1 MGSHKSWAA
10 GDMCLCAVNLA
21 YLIKHGEL
29 GLPSVLSAKT
39 WGFYDGLFQGCPYGA
54 YLMAIV
60 LFNILYPAKFHT
72 QMAVEAAHIIHERLR
87 ALGKSSDD
95 IKSVHIRTQE
105 VVIRIISKQGP
116 LTNFADH
123 E

>member
-10 GDMCLCAVNLA
+10 GNMCLHAVNLA
-21 YLIKHGEL
+21 YLVKCGEP
-29 GLPSVLSAKT
+29 GLPSVLSAKM
-39 WGFYDGLFQGCPYGA
+39 WGFYDGLFQGHPYGS

-60 LFNILYPAKFHT
+60 LFNILYLAEFHAQT
-72 QMAVEAAHIIHERLR
+72 AIEAVHIIHKRLR

-95 IKSVHIRTQE
+95 IKSVHICTQE
-105 VVIRIISKQGP
+105 VAIHIIGKQGP
-116 LTNFADH
+116 LANFVDH